1 MADLDLP
8 PGIRVF
14 TCDVGQVLH
23 KGRNVIAMEARGA
36 KFYFA
41 GPVFA
46 QPTAMGWVEGI
57 DCRQLARVSHPPLAA
72 DEEFPAMAKQQRSDG
87 AGTGKRRQQD
97 LYRSSLQMVVA
108 IAGSNAAS
116 SARPR

>member
-14 TCDVGQVLH
+14 TCDLGQVLH

-46 QPTAMGWVEGI
+46 QPTAMGRVEGY
-57 DCRQLARVSHPPLAA
+57 RL
-72 DEEFPAMAKQQRSDG
+72 PA
-87 AGTGKRRQQD
+87 TC
-97 LYRSSLQMVVA
+97 
-108 IAGSNAAS
+108 AS
-116 SARPR
+116 KSPAVGGGRGVPGYG